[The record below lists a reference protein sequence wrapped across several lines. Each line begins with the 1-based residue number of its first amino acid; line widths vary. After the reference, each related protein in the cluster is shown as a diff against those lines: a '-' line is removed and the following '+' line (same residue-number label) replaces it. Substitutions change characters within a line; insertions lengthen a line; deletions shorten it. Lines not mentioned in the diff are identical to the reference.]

1 MASTIIMP
9 KQGLQM
15 TEGTIIKWLK
25 KEGELVKEGEP
36 LFEMET
42 DKLTITMDSTAT
54 GTLLKIVKGEGEVV
68 PITEVIAYVGEPG
81 EAIPGAEAPAAAP
94 VEAAPAAPAVD
105 PSSINASIVI
115 MPKQGLQM
123 TEGTIIK
130 WLKKEGETVKEG
142 EPLFEMETDKLT
154 ITMDSTATGTV
165 LKLIRAEGEVVPITE
180 PIAVI
185 GEPGTDIGPLLG
197 EAPAAPAAAPV
208 EAAPAVDLSSIKASV
223 IIMPKQGLQM
233 TEGTIIKWLKK
244 EGETVKEGEPLFEM
258 ETDKLTITM
267 DSTATGT
274 VLKIVRGEG
283 EVVPITE
290 PIAVVGEPGTD
301 YAPLLGTAPA
311 APAAAPAAAP
321 VAAVATNSTALAVKR
336 APGEKVFATPRAK
349 WRAEEKGIAI
359 ELVAGT
365 GPDGLIIERDVLN
378 TDVTAVKATPVAKKI
393 AELNGVDLSTVTGT
407 GANGKIMKGDV
418 LGTNAPAEEVAAP
431 VATAAPVVAAEHK
444 ETIVPFTGM
453 RKAIA
458 NNMMK
463 SLETMAQANHRMK
476 VDMSESVRFRSKL
489 KAADIKVSYTD
500 ILVKAVAHALIKYP
514 AMNACVD
521 GNNIIQKHYVNMG
534 IAVAIENGLI
544 VPNIKDAHL
553 KSVVEIHDEVASLA
567 KKAREGKL
575 TRDEYTSGTFTITN
589 LGMYDI
595 DDFTPVINPPEVGI
609 LGVGTIKDTPVV
621 EKGEIVVRPIMTLS
635 LTYDHRVIDGAP
647 AAEFL
652 QYIKTL
658 LQNPYLMM

>member
-15 TEGTIIKWLK
+15 EEGTIIKWLK
-25 KEGELVKEGEP
+25 KEGEAVKEGEP

-54 GTLLKIVKGEGEVV
+54 GTLLKIVKGEGETV

-81 EAIPGAEAPAAAP
+81 ESIDGAAAPAAAPAEAPAAAP
-94 VEAAPAAPAVD
+94 AAAPAPQVD
-105 PSSINASIVI
+105 LSSIKASVII

-123 TEGTIIK
+123 EEGTIIK
-130 WLKKEGETVKEG
+130 WLKKEGEEVKEG

-154 ITMDSTATGTV
+154 ITMDSTATGT
-165 LKLIRAEGEVVPITE
+165 L
-180 PIAVI
+180 
-185 GEPGTDIGPLLG
+185 
-197 EAPAAPAAAPV
+197 
-208 EAAPAVDLSSIKASV
+208 
-223 IIMPKQGLQM
+223 
-233 TEGTIIKWLKK
+233 
-244 EGETVKEGEPLFEM
+244 
-258 ETDKLTITM
+258 
-267 DSTATGT
+267 
-274 VLKIVRGEG
+274 LKIVRGEG

-301 YAPLLGTAPA
+301 YAPLLGGAPA
-311 APAAAPAAAP
+311 AAAPVAAPAEAQAAAPAAA
-321 VAAVATNSTALAVKR
+321 VANAVKR
-336 APGEKVFATPRAK
+336 APGERVFATPRAK
-349 WRAEEKGIAI
+349 MRAEEKGIAI
-359 ELVAGT
+359 EAVAGS
-365 GPDGLIIERDVLN
+365 GPDGLIIERDVLS
-378 TDVTAVKATPVAKKI
+378 TDVVAVKATPVAKKL

-407 GANGKIMKGDV
+407 GANGKIMKSDV
-418 LGTNAPAEEVAAP
+418 LGDNAPAAAP
-431 VATAAPVVAAEHK
+431 AAEPAKAAPAQAAAPACEYA
-444 ETIVPFTGM
+444 ETVVPFTGM

-463 SLETMAQANHRMK
+463 SLESMAQANHRMK
-476 VDMSESVRFRSKL
+476 VDMSESVRFRNKL
-489 KAADIKVSYTD
+489 KAQDIKVSFTD

-514 AMNACVD
+514 AINASVD

-534 IAVAIENGLI
+534 IAVAIPNGLI
-544 VPNIKDAHL
+544 VPNVKDAHL

-567 KKAREGKL
+567 KKARDGKL
-575 TRDEYTSGTFTITN
+575 TRDEYANGTFTITN

-595 DDFTPVINPPEVGI
+595 DEFTPVINPPEVGI

-621 EKGEIVVRPIMTLS
+621 VDGQIVARPIMTLS

-652 QYIKTL
+652 KYVKTL
-658 LQNPYLMM
+658 LENPYLMM

>member
-25 KEGELVKEGEP
+25 KEGESVKEGEP

-94 VEAAPAAPAVD
+94 APAVD

-311 APAAAPAAAP
+311 AAPAAAPATPVVTASAAP
-321 VAAVATNSTALAVKR
+321 AAPAVKR

-359 ELVAGT
+359 EAVAGT

-378 TDVTAVKATPVAKKI
+378 TDVTAIKASPVAKKL
-393 AELNGVDLSTVTGT
+393 AELNGVDLSTITGT

-418 LGTNAPAEEVAAP
+418 LGTNAPKEEVVAEVAAP
-431 VATAAPVVAAEHK
+431 VAVQAEHK
-444 ETIVPFTGM
+444 ETIIPFTGM

-553 KSVVEIHDEVASLA
+553 KSVVDIHGEVASLA

-621 EKGEIVVRPIMTLS
+621 ENGEIVVRPIMTLS